1 MRKEKKTKAQW
12 TVDEKE
18 EPVQFFQ
25 DLQTCMAKWY
35 KKNPS
40 VDSAYKLWTVY
51 GTHFLRRCSILL
63 KSIIISS
70 R

>member
-40 VDSAYKLWTVY
+40 VDSAYKGLMKGY
-51 GTHFLRRCSILL
+51 
-63 KSIIISS
+63 
-70 R
+70 